1 MWTSITNSFWWYI
14 WSMGNWS
21 WGSTQIELVGA
32 PLFFMYFHS
41 QPVFIHSSGLSLQF
55 KFFYSF
61 GNQGILVLTNYHELR
76 PFKRDYH
83 LIQFHLTCD
92 VYAIRFTESPSFI
105 LMSFDIWSLSHKSY
119 VACKMALFISWKL
132 FDQLIHW

>member
-1 MWTSITNSFWWYI
+1 MKCVRWCVYCFWQIHKNGLSYCEQAYQI
-14 WSMGNWS
+14 LFDDTFEAHGKLILRKHPNWAC
-21 WGSTQIELVGA
+21 GCTIV
-32 PLFFMYFHS
+32 FMYFHS
-41 QPVFIHSSGLSLQF
+41 QPVLIHSSGLSLQF

-92 VYAIRFTESPSFI
+92 VYAIRFTESPSFDV
-105 LMSFDIWSLSHKSY
+105 LWH
-119 VACKMALFISWKL
+119 
-132 FDQLIHW
+132 LITVT

>member
-1 MWTSITNSFWWYI
+1 MKCVRCVYCFWQIHNNGLSYCEQQI
-14 WSMGNWS
+14 VLMIHLKRMGNWS

-41 QPVFIHSSGLSLQF
+41 QPVLIHSSGLSLQF

-92 VYAIRFTESPSFI
+92 VYAIRFTESPSFDV
-105 LMSFDIWSLSHKSY
+105 LWH
-119 VACKMALFISWKL
+119 
-132 FDQLIHW
+132 LITVT

>member
-1 MWTSITNSFWWYI
+1 MKCVRWCVYCFWQIHTNNNKHNKFFLMI
-14 WSMGNWS
+14 HLKSMGNWS

-41 QPVFIHSSGLSLQF
+41 QPVLIHSSGLSLQF

-76 PFKRDYH
+76 PFKEIIISSNFFELVMFMQWDS
-83 LIQFHLTCD
+83 LNLLLSFWCPLT
-92 VYAIRFTESPSFI
+92 
-105 LMSFDIWSLSHKSY
+105 FDHCHINL
-119 VACKMALFISWKL
+119 
-132 FDQLIHW
+132 